1 MENKIIKE
9 ILEGFNDNMRALMTT
24 VTDNGEVTEPIS
36 VDMAEFIIN
45 NWNETVEKLSNA
57 GIELESE
64 I

>member
-1 MENKIIKE
+1 MENQKVKE
-9 ILEGFNDNMRALMTT
+9 ILTGFNNNMRVIMTHFT
-24 VTDNGEVTEPIS
+24 EDGAVTEPIS

-45 NWNETVEKLSNA
+45 NWNETVEKLSDA

>member
-1 MENKIIKE
+1 MKNKKVKG
-9 ILEGFNDNMRALMTT
+9 ILEGFNNNMRVIMTHFT
-24 VTDNGEVTEPIS
+24 EDGEVTEPIS

-45 NWNETVEKLSNA
+45 SWNETVEKFGNA